1 MLAKRIIPC
10 LDIKGGRVVKGVNF
24 VDLRDAGDP
33 VETARAY
40 QAQGADELAFL
51 DITATNEERATIEDV
66 VRAVAAEI
74 FMPLTVGGGIRAIAD
89 VRRLLNAGADK
100 VSLNTAAVANPD
112 LINESA
118 EHFGNQCVVIAI
130 DVRKKPDGSG
140 WDVVTHGGKKSAGL
154 DAVRWA
160 VEVAQRGAGE
170 ILLTSM
176 DADGTKSGYD
186 LVITRAVSEAV
197 NIPVI
202 ASGGA
207 GTLQHLLE
215 AVTEGKA
222 DAVLAASIFHFG
234 EFTIGQ
240 AKEYLKSHGVA
251 VREQEG
257 QA

>member
-10 LDIKGGRVVKGVNF
+10 LDIKGGRVVKGVKF

-74 FMPLTVGGGIRAIAD
+74 FMPLTVGGGIRSIAD
-89 VRRLLNAGADK
+89 VRRLLQAGADK

-118 EHFGNQCVVIAI
+118 GHFGNQCVVIAI
-130 DVRKKPDGSG
+130 DVRKKTDGQG

-154 DAVRWA
+154 DAVQWA

-176 DADGTKSGYD
+176 DADGTKNGYD
-186 LVITRAVSEAV
+186 LAVTRAVSEAV

-207 GTLQHLLE
+207 GTLQHMLE

-240 AKEYLKSHGVA
+240 AKRYLKDHGVA
-251 VREQEG
+251 VRE
-257 QA
+257 